1 MSGTQSVVLGLIFLP
16 VLMLL
21 SFAASLAAGSIYAAL
36 VIAAERLLHLEFS
49 RAKGLMT
56 LAWHIASPVA
66 LWTGVSHLSTGQIDD
81 LGIFFSAIMIWIF
94 VVLPAPLAG
103 NWIISLIQIRRDA

>member
-1 MSGTQSVVLGLIFLP
+1 MLNGTQGIVLELVFLP

-36 VIAAERLLHLEFS
+36 VVAAERLLHIEFS
-49 RAKGLMT
+49 RARGLT
-56 LAWHIASPVA
+56 TFAWHVVSPVA
-66 LWTGVSHLSTGQIDD
+66 LWAGADHLSEDD

-94 VVLPAPLAG
+94 VVLPAPFAG
-103 NWIISLIQIRRDA
+103 NWIISTRRYRKEA